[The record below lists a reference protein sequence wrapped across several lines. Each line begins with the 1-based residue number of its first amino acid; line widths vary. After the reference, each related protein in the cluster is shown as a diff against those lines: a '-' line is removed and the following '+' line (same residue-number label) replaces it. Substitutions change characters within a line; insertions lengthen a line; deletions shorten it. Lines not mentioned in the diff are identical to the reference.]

1 MDAYEGTATLE
12 WWANRLTCLG
22 AFEVRIAIRITGH
35 SWTCDAS
42 LCPLPP
48 AQEREDFASL
58 VDLDPFFAL
67 RFDDG
72 NTLDVHVVSA
82 DADGG
87 LVLTAAR

>member
-1 MDAYEGTATLE
+1 MGTATLE
-12 WWANRLTCLG
+12 WWAHRLTCLG
-22 AFEVRIAIRITGH
+22 AFEVRIAIRITDH

-58 VDLDPFFAL
+58 VEVDPFFAL

-72 NTLDVHVVSA
+72 STLDVQVVSA

-87 LVLTAAR
+87 LVITAAR